1 VEFLARFLWHVLPKG
16 LRRIRRFGWW
26 GNAVR
31 TQKLTLLR
39 RLLGVRPAEPR
50 EPADTATDTLP
61 EEMPEETP
69 DEELLRLEAEQRAPR
84 KCRVCGGKLEL
95 LYQTGRPTVA
105 ELLRMPP
112 SMELLVETGPVQLH
126 LPISAFCVTLRRAA
140 RRPTACGD
148 GCFSGRRTSGAPGAL
163 PPRETPPTLP
173 PLCHTG
179 DCSTR
184 CLPPF
189 GRAPHSRQP

>member
-1 VEFLARFLWHVLPKG
+1 M
-16 LRRIRRFGWW
+16 
-26 GNAVR
+26 R

-39 RLLGVRPAEPR
+39 RLLGVPPAEPR
-50 EPADTATDTLP
+50 EPADAATDTLP

-84 KCRVCGGKLEL
+84 KCRVCGGKLEM

-126 LPISAFCVTLRRAA
+126 LPISAFL
-140 RRPTACGD
+140 
-148 GCFSGRRTSGAPGAL
+148 
-163 PPRETPPTLP
+163 
-173 PLCHTG
+173 
-179 DCSTR
+179 
-184 CLPPF
+184 
-189 GRAPHSRQP
+189 